1 MPIFVRSTPANLERR
16 ELQVSLL
23 ACLALVIVAIG
34 AALLMYPVVYYN
46 DASHVDHTLRAAFLG
61 FCALSILLTAYLWQ
75 SNAIIRRLRRQ
86 IETDHEASRR
96 DRTEACEELLKGMP
110 KLDSFQDRLAMEY
123 RRTIA
128 ARQQLS
134 ILVISLNFSTQ
145 ASSSLVRTLILGD
158 AAKAVSRKLSERDS
172 IYLLGTSC
180 LVVLVPGL
188 EVSLAQNAVSLV
200 AEGLIDA
207 GGVHPPFTHKIDVVN
222 YPQDASSAHELYE
235 AVCALVPRDTSKYDL
250 AEALT

>member
-1 MPIFVRSTPANLERR
+1 MSIFARSGLANLERR
-16 ELQVSLL
+16 EWQASLL

-46 DASHVDHTLRAAFLG
+46 DSNHVDHALRAAFLG

-75 SNAIIRRLRRQ
+75 STAVIRRLRSQ
-86 IETDHEASRR
+86 IETDREASRK
-96 DRTEACEELLKGMP
+96 DRREACEELLKGMP

-134 ILVISLNFSTQ
+134 ILVIRLNFSTG
-145 ASSSLVRTLILGD
+145 ASSSPVRTLILGD
-158 AAKAVSRKLSERDS
+158 VAKAVSRKLSERDS
-172 IYLLGTSC
+172 IYLFGTAC
-180 LVVLVPGL
+180 LVVLLPGL

-222 YPQDASSAHELYE
+222 YPQHASSAHELYE
-235 AVCALVPRDTSKYDL
+235 AVCALVPRDNSKYAL
-250 AEALT
+250 AEALS